1 MDLKILEFNGIRKWY
16 HNKLLKD
23 ENQEIINEQWFRF
36 QIVKIC
42 DLLSIPIQD
51 ELKIPFSN
59 EILCKKIKDTFPQL
73 VDKIKSIKK
82 Y

>member
-51 ELKIPFSN
+51 ELKIPFQMKYYV
-59 EILCKKIKDTFPQL
+59 KKL
-73 VDKIKSIKK
+73 KIHFLN
-82 Y
+82 